1 MKKQIIKSI
10 STLTALVLMMLILSS
25 CGAPIIGNTGG
36 FNNGGRPIRYYWVET
51 YEECIEAIERM
62 EVYDSTFYETML
74 VSYEGDLFDMKY
86 CIRVWKDDIKE
97 VMHPYSI
104 FSFKFGARS
113 FDWRAEKVAIMC
125 FAFLEDVTID
135 EILSSTNSKNRS
147 NVWNFKAY
155 QIIPNTDYA
164 KNNNCNYEGITI
176 DSLNLTEEGN
186 NHYAIYN
193 YTLNSTSVLQIKFNS
208 TKNEALGDN
217 EINAILNSI
226 DGDMYNNMKNSFINE
241 KHTLDY

>member
-1 MKKQIIKSI
+1 MKRIFIKAI
-10 STLTALVLMMLILSS
+10 STIMTVILTILALSS

-36 FNNGGRPIRYYWVET
+36 FNNGGRPIDYYWVET
-51 YEECIEAIERM
+51 YDECVEAIERM
-62 EVYDSTFYETML
+62 KLHDSTFYETML

-86 CIRVWKDDIKE
+86 CIRVWDEDIKE
-97 VMHPYSI
+97 VMHPYEI
-104 FSFKFGARS
+104 FSFKFGARR

-125 FAFLEDVTID
+125 FAFFEDVEID
-135 EILSSTNSKNRS
+135 DILNSTNSKNRS

-176 DSLNLTEEGN
+176 DSLNLTEEWN
-186 NHYAIYN
+186 RNTIYN
-193 YTLNSTSVLQIKFNS
+193 YTLDGTSVLQIKFNS

-217 EINAILNSI
+217 EINAILYSI
-226 DGDMYNNMKNSFINE
+226 DVDMYKNMENNFINE